1 MKYFTSILTSAILYL
16 LIIVNVH
23 GQSITFDKPIDVSQ
37 GVVSGVSALDVADLN
52 GDALMDVIVLEGGVH
67 AEGRFTLA
75 WFEQTKKGKW
85 IKHDFNIPVKFDDF
99 IGSARC
105 DDMDNDGDMDLV
117 FSNDGHGSGPINVYL
132 LINPGKKKVYNQWE
146 HVLISTINGF
156 HANDMRLADMDQNGK
171 KDVIIRHKNP
181 ESLKIIFQNR
191 NEDWQTK
198 TIYEGQA
205 GEGLAVGDINR
216 DGMPDITMTGHW
228 FKAPKDPKNDQ
239 FIRFD
244 IEVGFKDVNKA
255 TKEEVGDINNDGR
268 PDVLLSP
275 AEHFKK
281 YGGENYDLA
290 WYECP
295 PNPEEVTAWK
305 KHVVKSDYNKAHC
318 AKLADMDNDGDL
330 DIISAVAWDDREIR
344 IYINEGGEFQRSIL
358 VAKGK
363 GIYSGAIADMD
374 GDGDLDIVGEDKYA
388 TDANPWLFR
397 NLLIK

>member
-146 HVLISTINGF
+146 HALISTINGF
-156 HANDMRLADMDQNGK
+156 HAIFFIPFNSSFEEQISCILVINTFK
-171 KDVIIRHKNP
+171 K
-181 ESLKIIFQNR
+181 SASSGWLF
-191 NEDWQTK
+191 
-198 TIYEGQA
+198 
-205 GEGLAVGDINR
+205 
-216 DGMPDITMTGHW
+216 
-228 FKAPKDPKNDQ
+228 
-239 FIRFD
+239 
-244 IEVGFKDVNKA
+244 VGFSEIK
-255 TKEEVGDINNDGR
+255 I
-268 PDVLLSP
+268 
-275 AEHFKK
+275 
-281 YGGENYDLA
+281 Y
-290 WYECP
+290 
-295 PNPEEVTAWK
+295 
-305 KHVVKSDYNKAHC
+305 KSC
-318 AKLADMDNDGDL
+318 
-330 DIISAVAWDDREIR
+330 
-344 IYINEGGEFQRSIL
+344 
-358 VAKGK
+358 
-363 GIYSGAIADMD
+363 YSSD
-374 GDGDLDIVGEDKYA
+374 
-388 TDANPWLFR
+388 
-397 NLLIK
+397 

>member
-146 HVLISTINGF
+146 HALISTINGF

-228 FKAPKDPKNDQ
+228 FKAPKDPK
-239 FIRFD
+239 
-244 IEVGFKDVNKA
+244 
-255 TKEEVGDINNDGR
+255 TINLSDLILKW
-268 PDVLLSP
+268 VLR
-275 AEHFKK
+275 
-281 YGGENYDLA
+281 
-290 WYECP
+290 
-295 PNPEEVTAWK
+295 
-305 KHVVKSDYNKAHC
+305 
-318 AKLADMDNDGDL
+318 M
-330 DIISAVAWDDREIR
+330 
-344 IYINEGGEFQRSIL
+344 
-358 VAKGK
+358 
-363 GIYSGAIADMD
+363 
-374 GDGDLDIVGEDKYA
+374 
-388 TDANPWLFR
+388 
-397 NLLIK
+397 

>member
-1 MKYFTSILTSAILYL
+1 MKNIL
-16 LIIVNVH
+16 LIQASTILLFLPILSVSA
-23 GQSITFDKPIDVSQ
+23 QSTHFANPIDLST
-37 GVVSGVSALDVADLN
+37 GSVSGVSALDVGDIN
-52 GDALMDVIVLEGGVH
+52 GDGRMDVVVLEGGVH

-75 WFEQTKKGKW
+75 WFEQTKKGEW
-85 IKHDFNIPVKFDDF
+85 EKHDFNIPVKFDDF

-105 DDMDNDGDMDLV
+105 ADMDNDGDIDLV
-117 FSNDGHGSGPINVYL
+117 FSNDGHATGPINVYFL
-132 LINPGKKKVYNQWE
+132 KNPGRRKVHKQWE
-146 HVLISTINGF
+146 HSLISSIEGF
-156 HANDMRLADMDQNGK
+156 HANDMRLADMDLNGK
-171 KDVIIRHKNP
+171 KDVVIRHKNP
-181 ESLKIIFQNR
+181 ESLKIIFQDGKEN
-191 NEDWQTK
+191 WHTK

-205 GEGLAVGDINR
+205 GEGLAVGDINS

-228 FKAPKDPKNDQ
+228 FKAPKDPKNAE

-244 IEVGFKDVNKA
+244 IEAGFKEVNKA

-281 YGGENYDLA
+281 YGGDNYDLA

-295 PNPEEVTAWK
+295 KNPEAVTEWK

-330 DIISAVAWDDREIR
+330 DIISAMAWDNREIR
-344 IYINEGGEFQRSIL
+344 IFINENGAFKESIL
-358 VAKGK
+358 VEEGK

-388 TDANPWLFR
+388 TDSKPWLFR